1 MLATEQH
8 GFVDKRSTVTNLAC
22 FSQFVSE
29 VIDKQGQVDVVYT
42 DFQKAFDQIDYY
54 ILLNKLQ
61 SYGFTQSLLSLLESY
76 LLNRVQFV
84 RYCNF
89 YSSSFSPTS
98 GVPQGSNLGPLLF
111 LIFINDIVDD
121 ISCGKLL
128 FADDMKL
135 YLEIRAPGDSLTL
148 QKNLDIISNWC
159 AQNGLTLNVSKCN
172 VMTFSRKLLLHDYSL
187 NGEVINRVDSIK
199 DLGVL
204 FDQKFYFTDHIS
216 DTLGMAYKTYGFIYR
231 NCKDFTDASVLLLL
245 YASLIRSRLEY
256 CALIWYP
263 IYNIHKD
270 HIESL
275 QRKFLK
281 FISYVVDGVY
291 PPIGLDHSLLLA
303 RFNLTTL
310 NTRRAISVI
319 RFLYN
324 LVNYRIDCIYLLNK
338 LSFLV
343 PRMCA
348 RNSRTFYSAPKRTN
362 VLVKS
367 PIALMMD
374 LFNSLNSVCD
384 IHFDS
389 IYRISEL
396 VITVFEK

>member
-1 MLATEQH
+1 MLCNFSKIFESVIYKHIYFQIKSLLATEQH

-135 YLEIRAPGDSLTL
+135 YLEIRAPGDALTL

-159 AQNGLTLNVSKCN
+159 AQNRLTLNVSK
-172 VMTFSRKLLLHDYSL
+172 
-187 NGEVINRVDSIK
+187 
-199 DLGVL
+199 
-204 FDQKFYFTDHIS
+204 
-216 DTLGMAYKTYGFIYR
+216 
-231 NCKDFTDASVLLLL
+231 
-245 YASLIRSRLEY
+245 
-256 CALIWYP
+256 
-263 IYNIHKD
+263 
-270 HIESL
+270 
-275 QRKFLK
+275 
-281 FISYVVDGVY
+281 
-291 PPIGLDHSLLLA
+291 
-303 RFNLTTL
+303 
-310 NTRRAISVI
+310 
-319 RFLYN
+319 
-324 LVNYRIDCIYLLNK
+324 
-338 LSFLV
+338 
-343 PRMCA
+343 
-348 RNSRTFYSAPKRTN
+348 
-362 VLVKS
+362 
-367 PIALMMD
+367 
-374 LFNSLNSVCD
+374 
-384 IHFDS
+384 
-389 IYRISEL
+389 
-396 VITVFEK
+396 